1 MARAAKQVAG
11 AIRRRDGATDS
22 TGLVGPTGSG
32 LTDPTGRAACAPI
45 PARSIP
51 ARPAAGADAP
61 GRARATVAAA
71 GPVTTGRRDQLTDF
85 ADRVL
90 DVVDAIPP
98 GQVMSYGD
106 IAEYLGQGGP
116 RQVGRVMSLW
126 GGGVAW
132 WRVIHADGS
141 FLPGHEREAL
151 ARYREEGT
159 PLRGTGPGGGLRV
172 DMRKAR
178 REVPVAPGGDV
189 SGNDLSRV
197 SAAPGGGEGDHD
209 EDP

>member
-1 MARAAKQVAG
+1 MSA
-11 AIRRRDGATDS
+11 
-22 TGLVGPTGSG
+22 
-32 LTDPTGRAACAPI
+32 
-45 PARSIP
+45 
-51 ARPAAGADAP
+51 
-61 GRARATVAAA
+61 
-71 GPVTTGRRDQLTDF
+71 GRRDQLTDF

-90 DVVDAIPP
+90 DVVEAIPP

-141 FLPGHEREAL
+141 FLSGHEREAL
-151 ARYREEGT
+151 AHYREEGT
-159 PLRGTGPGGGLRV
+159 PLRQAGPGGLRV

-178 REVPVAPGGDV
+178 RGTSIGLSGDP
-189 SGNDLSRV
+189 SS
-197 SAAPGGGEGDHD
+197 
-209 EDP
+209 